1 LHYGNPPLPK
11 EKGDDMKVSV
21 KIAALFFAAG
31 VLALVLFLMKEAPK
45 SESSIIA
52 GERDK
57 LARSLDKDRA
67 QKDQDY
73 VRDLDDKLGVLG
85 YRLALAYIAEKKPD
99 DAIGVLEKMIK
110 DEEVKSPDN
119 RPRRSRS
126 YFDEAR
132 YYGAL
137 MRAYELKGDDGGTT
151 KAAWFR
157 DELQARALELKR
169 QEEQGEGKSVGMKAQ

>member
-1 LHYGNPPLPK
+1 
-11 EKGDDMKVSV
+11 MKVSV
-21 KIAALFFAAG
+21 KIVALFFAAG
-31 VLALVLFLMKEAPK
+31 VIALVLFMMKETPK

-57 LARSLDKDRA
+57 LARSLDKERA

-73 VRDLDDKLGVLG
+73 VRDLDDKLRFLG

-110 DEEVKSPDN
+110 DEEVKSPGN

-137 MRAYELKGDDGGTT
+137 MRAYELKGDVDGAT
-151 KAAWFR
+151 KAAR
-157 DELQARALELKR
+157 LHDELQSRASELKK
-169 QEEQGEGKSVGMKAQ
+169 QEDQSEGKSVGMKAQ